1 MAISTMHIAFFQS
14 ASQRLWAD
22 LLPRLSRIGVVPSG
36 DQGAVRGAVPGA
48 GHFLWN
54 EETGCLLGAGCGQLC
69 FQVTANEPLVAI
81 DPVWAL
87 TVPPET
93 MSILSGLKLARD

>member
-1 MAISTMHIAFFQS
+1 MQKAFSQS

-36 DQGAVRGAVPGA
+36 DQGAIPDA
-48 GHFLWN
+48 GHFLWH
-54 EETGCLLGAGCGQLC
+54 EETGCLLSAGCGQLC